1 MLQLTIGT
9 VNPRSFRDMNR
20 VSTMPQEYF
29 KDVDTREC
37 PSVQAAFRSKEF
49 WLMLLMLS
57 ISAGTLCATLVV
69 DFLFAMAYKEI
80 GIRQGYGDSFL
91 TAVGCLFSIGNAS
104 GRIIWGTLYET
115 FPFKN
120 LYSTLLI
127 GQSFFPL
134 TLPLIASVRPLFGM
148 WVFCTAFCS
157 GGNFTIFPPCT
168 NDVFGLG
175 VGGIVYSYLATCFS
189 WGAFILLFGNLF
201 VLPYLGYSRL
211 VVMAGVISSTNFL
224 LLYVLNVKPKW
235 TVTTIGLV
243 KKNSIDKPLLA
254 ELKEGTEIKNADG
267 NINRA
272 KSFI

>member
-1 MLQLTIGT
+1 
-9 VNPRSFRDMNR
+9 
-20 VSTMPQEYF
+20 
-29 KDVDTREC
+29 
-37 PSVQAAFRSKEF
+37 
-49 WLMLLMLS
+49 
-57 ISAGTLCATLVV
+57 
-69 DFLFAMAYKEI
+69 MAYKEI

-91 TAVGCLFSIGNAS
+91 TAVGCLFSVGNAS
-104 GRIIWGTLYET
+104 GRIVWGTLYES
-115 FPFKN
+115 FPFKQ

-134 TLPLIASVRPLFGM
+134 TLPLIASVRPLFGT

-201 VLPYLGYSRL
+201 VLPYLGYSKL
-211 VVMAGVISSTNFL
+211 VIMAGVISSMNFA

-235 TVTTIGLV
+235 TITTIGLV

-254 ELKEGTEIKNADG
+254 ELKEGPEMKNADG
-267 NINRA
+267 NISRA